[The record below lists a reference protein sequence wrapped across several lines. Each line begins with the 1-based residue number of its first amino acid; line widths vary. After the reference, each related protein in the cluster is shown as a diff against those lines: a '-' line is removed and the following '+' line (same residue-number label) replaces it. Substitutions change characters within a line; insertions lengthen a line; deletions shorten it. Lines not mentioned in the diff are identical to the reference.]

1 LHAPSVVRLRA
12 ALGPFLVALLLA
24 VPALA
29 DKPECAKGGNVPN
42 LAVNCPDQFAWQKFV
57 EVNLP
62 VGGVGGNVAFQT
74 YSSDADTFPCPPVD
88 LATCRAN
95 PKATGCPVWPTVA
108 VAKPSLFTQRSV
120 RLLAGHHDSTKLP
133 EDDCW
138 DYYNLNNVEIVYRN
152 RATFDYIVAHGLW
165 YVEGVETQFEKGFV
179 YDFPVDSVEVKTNWL
194 PLTDAQVKAGRFHT
208 VMMTNPNTGK
218 NQVYG
223 LAAMHISS
231 KDLPNWFWATFEHV
245 DNWGRCDFL
254 GCHDSFGTI
263 PANIP
268 PHEPQLCQTYPAG
281 ELTPALKQMLAK
293 LPPVFQNYRLK
304 GSMTDFTSPTGSP
317 NLLGNS
323 ITEAGFVP
331 TASCITCH
339 SRAAVQATASGNPGT
354 LGANGLSPYPNVA
367 GFTPENQSYNGAPDP
382 NWYYAGNRP
391 IRHYAVQTDF
401 VWAIPFK
408 SSSVQATAKC
418 CSANGGVCQTLP

>member
-1 LHAPSVVRLRA
+1 MHAPSVIRLRGT
-12 ALGPFLVALLLA
+12 LGPFLVALLLA
-24 VPALA
+24 IPALA
-29 DKPECAKGGNVPN
+29 DKPECAKGGTIPN
-42 LAVNCPDQFAWQKFV
+42 MAVNCPDQFAWQKFV
-57 EVNLP
+57 EVNMP
-62 VGGVGGNVAFQT
+62 AGGGQVAFQT
-74 YSSDADTFPCPPVD
+74 YASDADTFPCPPVD
-88 LATCRAN
+88 AEACRVN
-95 PKATGCPVWPTVA
+95 PNAAGCPIWPTVA
-108 VAKPSLFTQRSV
+108 VPKPSLFTQRSV
-120 RLLAGHHDSTKLP
+120 RLLAGHRDSTKLP
-133 EDDCW
+133 EDNCW
-138 DYYNLNNVEIVYRN
+138 AYYNSNVELVYRN

-165 YVEGVETQFEKGFV
+165 YVEGIETQFEKGFV
-179 YDFPVDSVEVKTNWL
+179 YDFPMNSVEVKTNWL
-194 PLTDAQVKAGRFHT
+194 LLSPEQVQAGRFYV
-208 VMMTNPNTGK
+208 VMMAKPHSK
-218 NQVYG
+218 DKKLLPYG

-268 PHEPQLCQTYPAG
+268 PHDPQLCQTYPGG

-354 LGANGLSPYPNVA
+354 LGANGLSPYQNVA
-367 GFTPENQSYNGAPDP
+367 GFTPENQSYNGTPDP
-382 NWYYAGNRP
+382 NWYYSGNHP
-391 IRHYAVQTDF
+391 IRRYAVQTDF
-401 VWAIPFK
+401 VWAIPFQA
-408 SSSVQATAKC
+408 STIQATASC
-418 CSANGGVCQTLP
+418 CGNGPCQTLP